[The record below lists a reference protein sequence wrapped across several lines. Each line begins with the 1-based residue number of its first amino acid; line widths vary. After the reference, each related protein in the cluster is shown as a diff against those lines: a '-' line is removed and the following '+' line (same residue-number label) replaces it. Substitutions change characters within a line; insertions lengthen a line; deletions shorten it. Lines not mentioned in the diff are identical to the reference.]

1 MSIVTHAHE
10 DSTQP
15 PPTHTHPSLGST
27 LNSEHNWEGPMLS
40 FKESTNMH
48 IQWSL
53 LNEGTSID
61 LNLVPNVVSS

>member
-10 DSTQP
+10 D
-15 PPTHTHPSLGST
+15 ST

-61 LNLVPNVVSS
+61 LNLVSNVVSS